1 MIKHSKLTNQITN
14 YLNYD
19 SPERHLI
26 KSTLLEIST
35 KLPETAIFGGMLRE
49 FALGKAREFSSDID
63 LVSYASQY
71 EIYSAIKQYNPKK
84 NKFGGYRFAV
94 EHRMYDIWS
103 LDDTWAFREGI
114 IKGTQFKDLL
124 NTTFFNLDSA
134 IFHLGK
140 EECYVPDGYKEWI
153 EKYLLEI
160 NMQENPS
167 PANMARRAI
176 NMATNKQLNIGPK
189 LSSFIFSQEAD
200 LSKDLITKLFIKGLK
215 IHLDKTPEAK
225 YVFQPQ
231 ESIFSTL
238 HKL

>member
-1 MIKHSKLTNQITN
+1 MIKHNRLTNQIAS

-19 SPERHLI
+19 SPERHII
-26 KSTLLEIST
+26 KSTLQDIST

-63 LVSYASQY
+63 LVSYASQH
-71 EIYSAIKQYNPKK
+71 EIYLAIKQYHPKK
-84 NKFGGYRFAV
+84 NKFGGYRFAID
-94 EHRMYDIWS
+94 HRMYDIWS

-134 IFHLGK
+134 IFHLSSN
-140 EECYVPDGYKEWI
+140 ECYVPDDYQEWI
-153 EKYLLEI
+153 KRCLLEI
-160 NMQENPS
+160 NMLENPS

-176 NMATNKQLNIGPK
+176 KMATNKQLTIGPK

-200 LSKDLITKLFIKGLK
+200 LSKDLITELFIKGLK
-215 IHLDKTPEAK
+215 IHLDKNPEEK

-231 ESIFSTL
+231 KSIFAT
-238 HKL
+238 